1 MTKVEK
7 QWRINSDITD
17 MCTHKHITHVHTH
30 THTHHIY
37 TCACIH
43 IQREREKV
51 GEVKRV

>member
-30 THTHHIY
+30 THHIY

-43 IQREREKV
+43 IHTEREKV

>member
-30 THTHHIY
+30 THHIY